1 MTITPATCL
10 LLVEDDPLVRV
21 TVAMMLEDE
30 GFGVVEASDAAG
42 ALMLIEGGLEAAV
55 MVTDVDLGAGPSG
68 ADLADTMRRVRPNLA
83 IIFITGR
90 IASLKGRPMGPKEAV
105 LPKPFASRTLS
116 KMVRDMAG

>member
-83 IIFITGR
+83 I
-90 IASLKGRPMGPKEAV
+90 M
-105 LPKPFASRTLS
+105 
-116 KMVRDMAG
+116 